1 MKISKKVWLSALA
14 GIVLA
19 SGVSAQ
25 SITLTNIFGGD
36 ADNLYS
42 SDFITLTK
50 DNDGK
55 LNKGNVN
62 VADRL
67 QLDFKGDKILG
78 RVRLEGK
85 TGTVNGKLATKDK
98 NIGDY
103 VFSDGSDIRIRGFV
117 GFNPWE
123 FLTIA
128 GGNSFFTKYS
138 LSAAY
143 LAASDDQESH
153 GNLLDTNGAGV
164 IFNIAGLKIAGG
176 VAAESRLNLNLAAS
190 YDIKDVVS
198 LGFTFQDVTT
208 EAFSFAGYAGLNA
221 VEDLI
226 LNVGYIYNHE
236 GGYLASAE
244 QAVQFSAGYTFK
256 DIGLTLLG
264 DFQTGLSKKSA
275 KDKDGIYTEYDRVPL
290 YTKVVAGISPLD
302 NLDVSL
308 AFTLSNAY
316 DDKVKADVVEYS
328 FYPYI
333 DYDTGLG
340 TIRTGARFNFKD
352 SDFSGIDIPLSWTYK
367 FKIK

>member
-42 SDFITLTK
+42 NDFITLTK
-50 DNDGK
+50 DDDGN
-55 LNKGNVN
+55 LTKGNVN

-78 RVRLEGK
+78 RVRLEAK
-85 TGTVNGKLATKDK
+85 TGTVNGKLATNFDTKD
-98 NIGDY
+98 
-103 VFSDGSDIRIRGFV
+103 SDIRLRGFV

-153 GNLLDTNGAGV
+153 GNLLDSNGAGV

-176 VAAESRLNLNLAAS
+176 VAAESRLNLNLAAA

-264 DFQTGLSKKSA
+264 DLQLGLTKNGA
-275 KDKDGIYTEYDRVPL
+275 KDKDGKYAEYDRAPL

-316 DDKVKADVVEYS
+316 DKDEVADVVKYS

>member
-42 SDFITLTK
+42 KDFITLTK
-50 DNDGK
+50 DDDG
-55 LNKGNVN
+55 LNKENVN
-62 VADRL
+62 ISDRL

-85 TGTVNGKLATKDK
+85 TGTVNGKNSEL
-98 NIGDY
+98 
-103 VFSDGSDIRIRGFV
+103 RLRGFV

-128 GGNSFFTKYS
+128 GGNKFFTKYS

-153 GNLLDTNGAGV
+153 GNLLDNDGAGV

-176 VAAESRLNLNLAAS
+176 VAAESRLNLNLAAA

-244 QAVQFSAGYTFK
+244 QAVQVSAGYTFK

-275 KDKDGIYTEYDRVPL
+275 KDKEGGYTEYDRVPL

-308 AFTLSNAY
+308 AFTLKDEGIGA
-316 DDKVKADVVEYS
+316 VGYS

-340 TIRTGARFNFKD
+340 TIRTGARFNFAD
-352 SDFSGIDIPLSWTYK
+352 SDFNSIDIPLSWTYK

>member
-42 SDFITLTK
+42 NDFITLEK
-50 DNDGK
+50 DDDGN
-55 LNKGNVN
+55 LTKGNVN

-78 RVRLEGK
+78 RVRLEAK
-85 TGTVNGKLATKDK
+85 TGTVNGKLATNFDTKD
-98 NIGDY
+98 
-103 VFSDGSDIRIRGFV
+103 SDIRIRGFV

-153 GNLLDTNGAGV
+153 GNLLDANGAGV

-176 VAAESRLNLNLAAS
+176 VAAESRLNLNLAAA

-264 DFQTGLSKKSA
+264 DLQLGLTKNGA
-275 KDKDGIYTEYDRVPL
+275 KDKDGKYAGYDRVPL

-316 DDKVKADVVEYS
+316 DDKVNADVVKYS

>member
-42 SDFITLTK
+42 NDFITLTK
-50 DNDGK
+50 DDDGN
-55 LNKGNVN
+55 LTKGNVN

-78 RVRLEGK
+78 RVRLEAK
-85 TGTVNGKLATKDK
+85 TGTVNGKLATNFDTKD
-98 NIGDY
+98 
-103 VFSDGSDIRIRGFV
+103 SDIRIRGFI

-128 GGNSFFTKYS
+128 GGNSFFSKYS

-176 VAAESRLNLNLAAS
+176 VAAESRLNLNLAAA

-208 EAFSFAGYAGLNA
+208 EAFSFAGYAGLSA
-221 VEDLI
+221 VENLI

-264 DFQTGLSKKSA
+264 DFQTGLSKKSESS
-275 KDKDGIYTEYDRVPL
+275 I
-290 YTKVVAGISPLD
+290 
-302 NLDVSL
+302 
-308 AFTLSNAY
+308 
-316 DDKVKADVVEYS
+316 
-328 FYPYI
+328 
-333 DYDTGLG
+333 
-340 TIRTGARFNFKD
+340 
-352 SDFSGIDIPLSWTYK
+352 
-367 FKIK
+367 

>member
-25 SITLTNIFGGD
+25 SITLTNIFGGN

-42 SDFITLTK
+42 SDFITLEK
-50 DNDGK
+50 DEDGN
-55 LNKGNVN
+55 LTKGNVN

-78 RVRLEGK
+78 RVRLEGT
-85 TGTVNGKLATKDK
+85 TGTVNGKNSELR
-98 NIGDY
+98 
-103 VFSDGSDIRIRGFV
+103 VRGFV

-153 GNLLDTNGAGV
+153 GNLLDTDGAGV

-176 VAAESRLNLNLAAS
+176 VAAESRLNLNLAAA

-275 KDKDGIYTEYDRVPL
+275 KDKDGVYKELDRAPL
-290 YTKVVAGISPLD
+290 YTKVVTGISPLD

-308 AFTLSNAY
+308 AFTLTDGGTGA
-316 DDKVKADVVEYS
+316 VGYS

-352 SDFSGIDIPLSWTYK
+352 SDFTGIDIPLSWTYK

>member
-42 SDFITLTK
+42 NDFITLTK
-50 DNDGK
+50 DDDGNLTK
-55 LNKGNVN
+55 ENVN

-78 RVRLEGK
+78 RVRLEAK
-85 TGTVNGKLATKDK
+85 TGTVNGKLATNFDTKD
-98 NIGDY
+98 
-103 VFSDGSDIRIRGFV
+103 SDIRLRGFV

-164 IFNIAGLKIAGG
+164 IFNFAGLKIAGG

-221 VEDLI
+221 VENLI

-275 KDKDGIYTEYDRVPL
+275 KDKEGGYTEYDRVPL

-308 AFTLSNAY
+308 AFTLSDAGLN
-316 DDKVKADVVEYS
+316 VVAYS

-340 TIRTGARFNFKD
+340 TIRTGARFNFAD
-352 SDFSGIDIPLSWTYK
+352 SDFNSIDIPLSWTYK

>member
-42 SDFITLTK
+42 SDFITLEK
-50 DNDGK
+50 DEDGN
-55 LNKGNVN
+55 LNKGNIN

-78 RVRLEGK
+78 RVRLEAK
-85 TGTVNGKLATKDK
+85 TGTVNGKLATNFDTKD
-98 NIGDY
+98 
-103 VFSDGSDIRIRGFV
+103 SDIRLRGFV

-128 GGNSFFTKYS
+128 GGNSFFSKYS

-176 VAAESRLNLNLAAS
+176 VAAESRLNLNFAAS

-208 EAFSFAGYAGLNA
+208 EAFSFAGYAGLSA
-221 VEDLI
+221 VENLI

-275 KDKDGIYTEYDRVPL
+275 KDKDGVYKELDRAPL

-308 AFTLSNAY
+308 AFTLTDEGTGA
-316 DDKVKADVVEYS
+316 VGYS

>member
-42 SDFITLTK
+42 KDFITLTK
-50 DNDGK
+50 DDDG
-55 LNKGNVN
+55 LNKENVN
-62 VADRL
+62 ISDRL
-67 QLDFKGDKILG
+67 QLDFKGDKFLG
-78 RVRLEGK
+78 RVRLEAK
-85 TGTVNGKLATKDK
+85 TGTVNGKLATNFDTKD
-98 NIGDY
+98 
-103 VFSDGSDIRIRGFV
+103 SDIRIRGFV

-176 VAAESRLNLNLAAS
+176 VAAESRLNLNLAAA

-264 DFQTGLSKKSA
+264 DLQLGLTKNGA
-275 KDKDGIYTEYDRVPL
+275 KDKDGKYAGYDRVPL

-316 DDKVKADVVEYS
+316 DKDEVADVVKYS

>member
-50 DNDGK
+50 DDDGK

-78 RVRLEGK
+78 RVRLEAK
-85 TGTVNGKLATKDK
+85 TGTVNGKLATNFDTKD
-98 NIGDY
+98 
-103 VFSDGSDIRIRGFV
+103 SDIRIRGFI

-176 VAAESRLNLNLAAS
+176 VAAESRLNLNLAAA

-244 QAVQFSAGYTFK
+244 QAVQVSAGYTFK

-275 KDKDGIYTEYDRVPL
+275 KDKDGVYTEYDRVPL

-340 TIRTGARFNFKD
+340 TIRTGARFKFGD
-352 SDFSGIDIPLSWTYK
+352 SDFTGIDIPLSWTYK

>member
-42 SDFITLTK
+42 DDFITLTK
-50 DNDGK
+50 DDDGN
-55 LNKGNVN
+55 LTKGNVN

-78 RVRLEGK
+78 RVRLEAK
-85 TGTVNGKLATKDK
+85 TGTVNGKLATNFDTKD
-98 NIGDY
+98 
-103 VFSDGSDIRIRGFV
+103 SDIRLRGFV

-264 DFQTGLSKKSA
+264 DLQLGLTKNGA
-275 KDKDGIYTEYDRVPL
+275 KDKDGKYAEYDRAPL

-316 DDKVKADVVEYS
+316 DKDEVADVVKYS

-340 TIRTGARFNFKD
+340 TIRTGARFNFAD

>member
-1 MKISKKVWLSALA
+1 M
-14 GIVLA
+14 
-19 SGVSAQ
+19 
-25 SITLTNIFGGD
+25 
-36 ADNLYS
+36 
-42 SDFITLTK
+42 
-50 DNDGK
+50 
-55 LNKGNVN
+55 
-62 VADRL
+62 
-67 QLDFKGDKILG
+67 
-78 RVRLEGK
+78 
-85 TGTVNGKLATKDK
+85 
-98 NIGDY
+98 
-103 VFSDGSDIRIRGFV
+103 
-117 GFNPWE
+117 
-123 FLTIA
+123 
-128 GGNSFFTKYS
+128 
-138 LSAAY
+138 
-143 LAASDDQESH
+143 
-153 GNLLDTNGAGV
+153 
-164 IFNIAGLKIAGG
+164 
-176 VAAESRLNLNLAAS
+176 NLAAA

-244 QAVQFSAGYTFK
+244 QAVQVSAGYTFK

-275 KDKDGIYTEYDRVPL
+275 KDKDGVYTEYDRVPL

>member
-50 DNDGK
+50 DDDGK

-78 RVRLEGK
+78 RVRLEAK
-85 TGTVNGKLATKDK
+85 TGTVNGKLATNFDTKD
-98 NIGDY
+98 
-103 VFSDGSDIRIRGFV
+103 SDIRLRGFV

-176 VAAESRLNLNLAAS
+176 VAAESRLNLNLAAA

-221 VEDLI
+221 VENLI

-244 QAVQFSAGYTFK
+244 QAVQVSAGYTFK

-264 DFQTGLSKKSA
+264 DLQLGLTKNGA
-275 KDKDGIYTEYDRVPL
+275 KDKDGKYAEYDRVPL

-316 DDKVKADVVEYS
+316 DKDEVADVVKYS

-333 DYDTGLG
+333 D
-340 TIRTGARFNFKD
+340 
-352 SDFSGIDIPLSWTYK
+352 
-367 FKIK
+367 

>member
-42 SDFITLTK
+42 SDFITLEK
-50 DNDGK
+50 DDDGN

-78 RVRLEGK
+78 RVRLEAK
-85 TGTVNGKLATKDK
+85 TGTVNGKNSELR
-98 NIGDY
+98 
-103 VFSDGSDIRIRGFV
+103 VRGFV

-176 VAAESRLNLNLAAS
+176 VAAESRLNLNFAAS

-236 GGYLASAE
+236 KGYLVSAE

-264 DFQTGLSKKSA
+264 DLQLGLTKNGA
-275 KDKDGIYTEYDRVPL
+275 KDKDGKYAEYDRAPL
-290 YTKVVAGISPLD
+290 YTKVVAGISPLA

-308 AFTLSNAY
+308 AFILA
-316 DDKVKADVVEYS
+316 DKGTGAVGYS

-340 TIRTGARFNFKD
+340 TIRTGARFNFGD
-352 SDFSGIDIPLSWTYK
+352 SDFTGIDIPLSWTYK

>member
-19 SGVSAQ
+19 SEVSAQ

-42 SDFITLTK
+42 NDFITLTK
-50 DNDGK
+50 DDDGN
-55 LNKGNVN
+55 LTKGNVN

-78 RVRLEGK
+78 RVRLEAK
-85 TGTVNGKLATKDK
+85 TGTVNGKLATNFDTKD
-98 NIGDY
+98 
-103 VFSDGSDIRIRGFV
+103 SDIRLRGFV

-236 GGYLASAE
+236 ANCLTSAE
-244 QAVQFSAGYTFK
+244 QAVQVSAGYTFK
-256 DIGLTLLG
+256 DIGFTLLG
-264 DFQTGLSKKSA
+264 DLQLGLTKNGA
-275 KDKDGIYTEYDRVPL
+275 KDKDGKYAEYDRVPL

-308 AFTLSNAY
+308 AFKLTDGGTGA
-316 DDKVKADVVEYS
+316 VGYS

>member
-50 DNDGK
+50 DDDG

-78 RVRLEGK
+78 RVRLEAK
-85 TGTVNGKLATKDK
+85 TGTVNGKLATNFDTKD
-98 NIGDY
+98 
-103 VFSDGSDIRIRGFV
+103 SDIRLRGFV

-128 GGNSFFTKYS
+128 GGNSFFSKYS

-164 IFNIAGLKIAGG
+164 IFNFAGLKIAGG
-176 VAAESRLNLNLAAS
+176 VAAESRLNLNLAAA

-208 EAFSFAGYAGLNA
+208 KAFSFAGYAGLNA

-264 DFQTGLSKKSA
+264 DLQLGLTKNGA
-275 KDKDGIYTEYDRVPL
+275 KDKDGKYAEYDRAPL

-308 AFTLSNAY
+308 AFTLADEGINA
-316 DDKVKADVVEYS
+316 VGYS

-340 TIRTGARFNFKD
+340 TIRTGARFKFGD
-352 SDFSGIDIPLSWTYK
+352 SDFTGIDIPLSWTYK

>member
-42 SDFITLTK
+42 KDFITLTK
-50 DNDGK
+50 DDDG
-55 LNKGNVN
+55 LNKENVN
-62 VADRL
+62 ISDRL

-85 TGTVNGKLATKDK
+85 INGLDGK
-98 NIGDY
+98 N
-103 VFSDGSDIRIRGFV
+103 SELRLRGFV

-275 KDKDGIYTEYDRVPL
+275 KDKDGVYTEYDRVPL

-308 AFTLSNAY
+308 AFTLTDGGTGA
-316 DDKVKADVVEYS
+316 VGYS

-340 TIRTGARFNFKD
+340 TIRTGARFNFGD
-352 SDFSGIDIPLSWTYK
+352 SDFTGIDIPLSWTYK

>member
-42 SDFITLTK
+42 NDFITLTK
-50 DNDGK
+50 DDDGN
-55 LNKGNVN
+55 LTKGNVN

-78 RVRLEGK
+78 RVRLEAK
-85 TGTVNGKLATKDK
+85 TGTVNGKLATNFDTKD
-98 NIGDY
+98 
-103 VFSDGSDIRIRGFV
+103 SDIRIRGFV

-176 VAAESRLNLNLAAS
+176 VAAESRLNLNFAAS

-208 EAFSFAGYAGLNA
+208 KAFSFAGYAGLNA
-221 VEDLI
+221 VENLI

-244 QAVQFSAGYTFK
+244 QAVQVSAGYTFK

-275 KDKDGIYTEYDRVPL
+275 KDKDGKYDEYDRVPL

-316 DDKVKADVVEYS
+316 DKDEVADVVKYS

-352 SDFSGIDIPLSWTYK
+352 SDFTGIDIPLSWTYK

>member
-42 SDFITLTK
+42 GDFITLEK
-50 DNDGK
+50 DDDG

-85 TGTVNGKLATKDK
+85 INGLDGK
-98 NIGDY
+98 N
-103 VFSDGSDIRIRGFV
+103 SELRLRGFV

-128 GGNSFFTKYS
+128 GGNKFFTKYS

-143 LAASDDQESH
+143 LAASDDQENH
-153 GNLLDTNGAGV
+153 GNLLDTDGAGV
-164 IFNIAGLKIAGG
+164 IFNFAGLKIAGG
-176 VAAESRLNLNLAAS
+176 VAAESRLNLNLAAA

-208 EAFSFAGYAGLNA
+208 EAFSFAGYAGLSA
-221 VEDLI
+221 VENLI

-244 QAVQFSAGYTFK
+244 QAVQVSAGYTFK

-275 KDKDGIYTEYDRVPL
+275 KDKDGVYTEYDRVPL

-308 AFTLSNAY
+308 ACTLSNAY

>member
-42 SDFITLTK
+42 GDFITLEK
-50 DNDGK
+50 DDDGN

-78 RVRLEGK
+78 RVRLEAK
-85 TGTVNGKLATKDK
+85 TGTVNGKLATNFDTKD
-98 NIGDY
+98 
-103 VFSDGSDIRIRGFV
+103 SDIRIRGFV

-153 GNLLDTNGAGV
+153 GNLLDNDGAGV
-164 IFNIAGLKIAGG
+164 IFNFAGLKIAGG

-264 DFQTGLSKKSA
+264 DLQLGLTKKGA
-275 KDKDGIYTEYDRVPL
+275 KDKDGKYTEYDRAPL
-290 YTKVVAGISPLD
+290 YTKVIAGISPLD

-316 DDKVKADVVEYS
+316 DKDEVADVVKYS

-340 TIRTGARFNFKD
+340 TIRTGARFNFAD
-352 SDFSGIDIPLSWTYK
+352 SDFNSIDIPLSWTYK

>member
-50 DNDGK
+50 DDDGN
-55 LNKGNVN
+55 LNKANVN

-78 RVRLEGK
+78 RVRLEAK

-103 VFSDGSDIRIRGFV
+103 VFADGSDIRIRGFI

-128 GGNSFFTKYS
+128 GGNSFFSKYS

-164 IFNIAGLKIAGG
+164 IFNFAGLKIAGG
-176 VAAESRLNLNLAAS
+176 VAAESRLNLNLAAA

-208 EAFSFAGYAGLNA
+208 EAFSFAGYAGLSA
-221 VEDLI
+221 VENLI

-275 KDKDGIYTEYDRVPL
+275 KDNVGGYNEYDRVPL

-308 AFTLSNAY
+308 AFILA
-316 DDKVKADVVEYS
+316 DKGTGAVGYS

>member
-42 SDFITLTK
+42 DDFIKLEKDDDGNLTK
-50 DNDGK
+50 
-55 LNKGNVN
+55 GNIN

-78 RVRLEGK
+78 RVRLEAK
-85 TGTVNGKLATKDK
+85 TGTVNGKLATNFDTKD
-98 NIGDY
+98 
-103 VFSDGSDIRIRGFV
+103 SDIRLRGFV

-128 GGNSFFTKYS
+128 GGNSFFSKYS

-275 KDKDGIYTEYDRVPL
+275 KDKDGGYKEYDRVPL

-308 AFTLSNAY
+308 AFTLSDAGLN
-316 DDKVKADVVEYS
+316 VVAYS

>member
-36 ADNLYS
+36 SDNLYS
-42 SDFITLTK
+42 DDFIKLKK
-50 DNDGK
+50 DDDGK
-55 LNKGNVN
+55 LNKANVN

-85 TGTVNGKLATKDK
+85 TNVVNGKLAT
-98 NIGDY
+98 N
-103 VFSDGSDIRIRGFV
+103 FSTDNSDIRIRGFV

-176 VAAESRLNLNLAAS
+176 VAAESRLNLNLAAA

-244 QAVQFSAGYTFK
+244 QAVQVSAGYTFK

-275 KDKDGIYTEYDRVPL
+275 KDKEGGYTEYDRVPL

-308 AFTLSNAY
+308 AFTLT
-316 DDKVKADVVEYS
+316 DEGKDVVAYS

-340 TIRTGARFNFKD
+340 TIRTGARFNFVD
-352 SDFSGIDIPLSWTYK
+352 SDFNSIDIPLSWTYK

>member
-42 SDFITLTK
+42 KDFITLTK
-50 DNDGK
+50 DDDG
-55 LNKGNVN
+55 LNKENVN
-62 VADRL
+62 ISDRL

-85 TGTVNGKLATKDK
+85 INGLDGK
-98 NIGDY
+98 N
-103 VFSDGSDIRIRGFV
+103 SELRLRGFV

-128 GGNSFFTKYS
+128 GGNKFFTKYS

-153 GNLLDTNGAGV
+153 GNLLDNDGAGV
-164 IFNIAGLKIAGG
+164 IFNFAGLKIAGG
-176 VAAESRLNLNLAAS
+176 VAAESRLNLNLAAA

-221 VEDLI
+221 VENLI

-244 QAVQFSAGYTFK
+244 QAVQVSAGYTFK

-275 KDKDGIYTEYDRVPL
+275 KDKDGVYKELDRAPL

-308 AFTLSNAY
+308 AFTLKDINS
-316 DDKVKADVVEYS
+316 DGESVVEYS

>member
-14 GIVLA
+14 GIVLI

-25 SITLTNIFGGD
+25 SISLTNIFGGD
-36 ADNLYS
+36 SDNLYS
-42 SDFITLTK
+42 DEFLSFTK
-50 DNDGK
+50 DDDGN

-78 RVRLEGK
+78 RVRLEAK
-85 TGTVNGKLATKDK
+85 TGTVNGKLATNFNTD
-98 NIGDY
+98 N
-103 VFSDGSDIRIRGFV
+103 SDIRLRGFV

-176 VAAESRLNLNLAAS
+176 VAAESRLNLNFAAS

-208 EAFSFAGYAGLNA
+208 KAFSFAGYAGLNA
-221 VEDLI
+221 VENLI

-244 QAVQFSAGYTFK
+244 QAVQVSAGYTFK

-275 KDKDGIYTEYDRVPL
+275 KDKDGVYTEYDRVPL

-308 AFTLSNAY
+308 TFTLSNAY
-316 DDKVKADVVEYS
+316 DKDEVADVVKYS

>member
-42 SDFITLTK
+42 KDFITLTK
-50 DNDGK
+50 DDDG
-55 LNKGNVN
+55 LNKENVN
-62 VADRL
+62 ISDRL

-85 TGTVNGKLATKDK
+85 INGLDGK
-98 NIGDY
+98 N
-103 VFSDGSDIRIRGFV
+103 SELRLRGFV

-164 IFNIAGLKIAGG
+164 IFNFAGLKIAGG

-208 EAFSFAGYAGLNA
+208 EAFSFAGYAGLSA
-221 VEDLI
+221 VENLI

-244 QAVQFSAGYTFK
+244 QAVQVSAGYTFK

-264 DFQTGLSKKSA
+264 DLQLGLTKNGA
-275 KDKDGIYTEYDRVPL
+275 KDKDGKYAEYDRVPL

-302 NLDVSL
+302 NLDVSI
-308 AFTLSNAY
+308 AFTLA
-316 DDKVKADVVEYS
+316 DKGTDVVKYS

>member
-50 DNDGK
+50 DDDGN

-78 RVRLEGK
+78 RVRLEAK
-85 TGTVNGKLATKDK
+85 TGTVNGKLATNFNTD
-98 NIGDY
+98 N
-103 VFSDGSDIRIRGFV
+103 SDIRIRGFV

-226 LNVGYIYNHE
+226 LNVGYIYNRTDTS
-236 GGYLASAE
+236 YLASAE
-244 QAVQFSAGYTFK
+244 QAVQASAGYTFK

-264 DFQTGLSKKSA
+264 DLQTGLSKKSA
-275 KDKDGIYTEYDRVPL
+275 KNKDGKYDEYDRVPL

-302 NLDVSL
+302 NLNVSL
-308 AFTLSNAY
+308 AFTLTDGGIGA
-316 DDKVKADVVEYS
+316 VGYS

>member
-42 SDFITLTK
+42 NDFITLEK
-50 DNDGK
+50 DDDGN
-55 LNKGNVN
+55 LTKGNVN

-78 RVRLEGK
+78 RVRLEAK
-85 TGTVNGKLATKDK
+85 TGTVNGKLATNFDTKD
-98 NIGDY
+98 
-103 VFSDGSDIRIRGFV
+103 SDIRLRGFV

-128 GGNSFFTKYS
+128 GGNKFFTKYS

-176 VAAESRLNLNLAAS
+176 VAAESRLNLNLAAA

-275 KDKDGIYTEYDRVPL
+275 KDKEGGYTEYDRVPL

-316 DDKVKADVVEYS
+316 DDKVKADVVKYS

-340 TIRTGARFNFKD
+340 TIRTGARFNFGD

>member
-42 SDFITLTK
+42 GDFITLEK
-50 DNDGK
+50 DDDGN

-78 RVRLEGK
+78 RVRLEAK
-85 TGTVNGKLATKDK
+85 TGTVNGKFSKALQEGTLFDKD
-98 NIGDY
+98 GTTDL
-103 VFSDGSDIRIRGFV
+103 RIRGFV

-244 QAVQFSAGYTFK
+244 QAVQVSAGYTFK

-264 DFQTGLSKKSA
+264 DLQLGLTKNGA
-275 KDKDGIYTEYDRVPL
+275 KDKDGKYAEYDRAPL

-316 DDKVKADVVEYS
+316 DKDEVADVVKYS

>member
-78 RVRLEGK
+78 RVRLEAK
-85 TGTVNGKLATKDK
+85 TGTVNGKLATNFDTKD
-98 NIGDY
+98 
-103 VFSDGSDIRIRGFV
+103 SDIRLRGFV
-117 GFNPWE
+117 GFNPWK

-128 GGNSFFTKYS
+128 GGNSFFSKYS

-176 VAAESRLNLNLAAS
+176 VAAESRLNLNFAAS

-208 EAFSFAGYAGLNA
+208 KAFSFAGYAGLNA
-221 VEDLI
+221 VENLI

-244 QAVQFSAGYTFK
+244 QAVQVSAGYTFK

-275 KDKDGIYTEYDRVPL
+275 KDKDGVYTEYDRVPL

-308 AFTLSNAY
+308 ACTLSNAY

>member
-42 SDFITLTK
+42 SDFITLEK
-50 DNDGK
+50 DDDGN

-85 TGTVNGKLATKDK
+85 TGTVNGKNSELR
-98 NIGDY
+98 
-103 VFSDGSDIRIRGFV
+103 VRGFV

-176 VAAESRLNLNLAAS
+176 VAAESRLNLNFAAS

-264 DFQTGLSKKSA
+264 DLQTGLSKKSA
-275 KDKDGIYTEYDRVPL
+275 KDKEGGYTEYDRVPL
-290 YTKVVAGISPLD
+290 YTKVIAGISPLD

-316 DDKVKADVVEYS
+316 DDKVKADVVAYS

>member
-50 DNDGK
+50 DDDGN
-55 LNKGNVN
+55 LTKGNVN

-85 TGTVNGKLATKDK
+85 TGTVNGRNSELR
-98 NIGDY
+98 
-103 VFSDGSDIRIRGFV
+103 VRGFI

-128 GGNSFFTKYS
+128 GGNKFFTKYS

-153 GNLLDTNGAGV
+153 GNLLDTDGAGV
-164 IFNIAGLKIAGG
+164 IFNFAGLKIAGG

-244 QAVQFSAGYTFK
+244 QAVQVSAGYTFK

-275 KDKDGIYTEYDRVPL
+275 KDKDGVYKELDRAPL

-316 DDKVKADVVEYS
+316 DKDEVADVVKYS

>member
-14 GIVLA
+14 GIVLT

-36 ADNLYS
+36 GDNLYS
-42 SDFITLTK
+42 DDFLSFTK
-50 DNDGK
+50 DDDGN

-78 RVRLEGK
+78 RVRLEAK
-85 TGTVNGKLATKDK
+85 TGATSGKFKDG
-98 NIGDY
+98 N
-103 VFSDGSDIRIRGFV
+103 SDLRLRGFV
-117 GFNPWE
+117 GFKPWD

-138 LSAAY
+138 ISAAY

-164 IFNIAGLKIAGG
+164 IFNFAGLKIAGG

-226 LNVGYIYNHE
+226 LNVGYIYNRTDTS
-236 GGYLASAE
+236 YLASAE
-244 QAVQFSAGYTFK
+244 QAVQASAGYTFK

-275 KDKDGIYTEYDRVPL
+275 KTNVGGYTEYDRVPL

-302 NLDVSL
+302 NLNVSL
-308 AFTLSNAY
+308 AFTLTDGGIGA
-316 DDKVKADVVEYS
+316 VGYS

-340 TIRTGARFNFKD
+340 TIRTGVRFNLED
-352 SDFSGIDIPLSWTYK
+352 SDFAGIDIPLSWTYK

>member
-25 SITLTNIFGGD
+25 SITLTNIFGGN

-42 SDFITLTK
+42 SDFITLEK
-50 DNDGK
+50 DEDGN
-55 LNKGNVN
+55 LNKGNIN

-85 TGTVNGKLATKDK
+85 TSTVNGKLATNFDTKD
-98 NIGDY
+98 
-103 VFSDGSDIRIRGFV
+103 SDIRLRGFV

-128 GGNSFFTKYS
+128 GGNSFFSKYS

-176 VAAESRLNLNLAAS
+176 VAAESRLNLNFAAS

-208 EAFSFAGYAGLNA
+208 EAFSFAGYAGLSA
-221 VEDLI
+221 VENLI

-275 KDKDGIYTEYDRVPL
+275 KDKDGVYKELDRAPL

-308 AFTLSNAY
+308 AFTLT
-316 DDKVKADVVEYS
+316 DEGKDVVAYS

-352 SDFSGIDIPLSWTYK
+352 SDFNSIDIPLSWTYK

>member
-25 SITLTNIFGGD
+25 SITLTNIFGGN

-42 SDFITLTK
+42 SDFITLEK
-50 DNDGK
+50 DEDGN
-55 LNKGNVN
+55 LNKGNIN

-85 TGTVNGKLATKDK
+85 INGLDGK
-98 NIGDY
+98 N
-103 VFSDGSDIRIRGFV
+103 SELRLRGFV

-128 GGNSFFTKYS
+128 GGNKFFTKYS

-153 GNLLDTNGAGV
+153 GNLLDNDGAGV
-164 IFNIAGLKIAGG
+164 IFNFAGLKIAGG
-176 VAAESRLNLNLAAS
+176 VAAESRLNLNLAAA

-244 QAVQFSAGYTFK
+244 QAVQVSAGYTFK
-256 DIGLTLLG
+256 DIGFTLLG
-264 DFQTGLSKKSA
+264 DLQLGLTKNGA
-275 KDKDGIYTEYDRVPL
+275 KDKDGKYAEYDRVPL

-308 AFTLSNAY
+308 AFKLTDGGTGA
-316 DDKVKADVVEYS
+316 VGYS

-352 SDFSGIDIPLSWTYK
+352 SDFNSIDIPLSWTYK

>member
-42 SDFITLTK
+42 NDFITLTK
-50 DNDGK
+50 DDDGN
-55 LNKGNVN
+55 LTKGNVN

-78 RVRLEGK
+78 RVRLEAK
-85 TGTVNGKLATKDK
+85 TGTVNGKLATNFDTKD
-98 NIGDY
+98 
-103 VFSDGSDIRIRGFV
+103 SDIRLRGFV

-153 GNLLDTNGAGV
+153 GNLLDNDGAGV
-164 IFNIAGLKIAGG
+164 IFNFAGLKIAGG
-176 VAAESRLNLNLAAS
+176 VAAESRLNLNLAVA

-208 EAFSFAGYAGLNA
+208 KAFSFAGYAGLNA

-236 GGYLASAE
+236 KGYLVSAE
-244 QAVQFSAGYTFK
+244 QAVQVSAGYTFK

-264 DFQTGLSKKSA
+264 DLQLGLTKNGA
-275 KDKDGIYTEYDRVPL
+275 KDKDGKYAEYDRAPL

>member
-42 SDFITLTK
+42 NDFITLEK
-50 DNDGK
+50 DDDGN

-78 RVRLEGK
+78 RVRLEAK
-85 TGTVNGKLATKDK
+85 TGTVNGKFSKALQEGTLFDKD
-98 NIGDY
+98 GTTDL
-103 VFSDGSDIRIRGFV
+103 RIRGFV

-176 VAAESRLNLNLAAS
+176 VAAESRLNLNFAAS

-236 GGYLASAE
+236 ANYLTSAE
-244 QAVQFSAGYTFK
+244 QAVQVSAGYTFK

-264 DFQTGLSKKSA
+264 DLQLGLTKNGA
-275 KDKDGIYTEYDRVPL
+275 KDKDGKYAEYDRAPL

-308 AFTLSNAY
+308 AFTLTDGGTGA
-316 DDKVKADVVEYS
+316 VGYS

-340 TIRTGARFNFKD
+340 TIRTGARFNFGD
-352 SDFSGIDIPLSWTYK
+352 SDFTGIDIPLSWTYK

>member
-1 MKISKKVWLSALA
+1 MWLSALA

-42 SDFITLTK
+42 DDFITLTK
-50 DNDGK
+50 DDDG
-55 LNKGNVN
+55 LNKGDVN

-85 TGTVNGKLATKDK
+85 TNVVNGKLATNFDTKD
-98 NIGDY
+98 
-103 VFSDGSDIRIRGFV
+103 SDIRIRGFV

-128 GGNSFFTKYS
+128 GGNKFFTKYS

-264 DFQTGLSKKSA
+264 DLQLGLTKNGA
-275 KDKDGIYTEYDRVPL
+275 KDKDGKYAEYDRVPL

-308 AFTLSNAY
+308 AFTLSDAGLN
-316 DDKVKADVVEYS
+316 VVEYS

>member
-42 SDFITLTK
+42 NDFITLTK
-50 DNDGK
+50 DDDGN
-55 LNKGNVN
+55 LNKPDVN

-85 TGTVNGKLATKDK
+85 TGTVNGKNSELR
-98 NIGDY
+98 
-103 VFSDGSDIRIRGFV
+103 VRGFI

-128 GGNSFFTKYS
+128 GGNSFFSKYS

-153 GNLLDTNGAGV
+153 GNLLDNDGAGV
-164 IFNIAGLKIAGG
+164 IFNFAGLKIAGG

-244 QAVQFSAGYTFK
+244 QAVQVSAGYTFK

-275 KDKDGIYTEYDRVPL
+275 KNNVGGYTEYDRVPL

-302 NLDVSL
+302 NLNVSL
-308 AFTLSNAY
+308 AFTLANAY
-316 DDKVKADVVEYS
+316 DDKVKADVVTYS